1 MRLPPDTEIIKY
13 TSSIVGP
20 KIPGT
25 TNRGRKKTIS
35 LDTPSVSVHPP
46 PVPTLSAHQTNT
58 TSSSSL
64 MIEPRKYN
72 RTGVRSIVAR
82 VGRNSETLKHKIAI
96 NQHLLFVI
104 LYYDEYLKIY
114 THSVAKLNLL
124 FYFLY
129 PLHESVL
136 VCDM

>member
-20 KIPGT
+20 KVPGT

-46 PVPTLSAHQTNT
+46 PVSVLSAHQTNT
-58 TSSSSL
+58 SSSASL

-72 RTGVRSIVAR
+72 RTGVRSRLLALESFYTKSYDGIVDVR
-82 VGRNSETLKHKIAI
+82 
-96 NQHLLFVI
+96 LLLSPFFFFF
-104 LYYDEYLKIY
+104 
-114 THSVAKLNLL
+114 KLAEN
-124 FYFLY
+124 
-129 PLHESVL
+129 V
-136 VCDM
+136 DNGTDRR